1 MRRRD
6 FIKVIAGSAVAWP
19 RGGQAQQRAMPVIG
33 FLSVASPDAY
43 RPMAAAFRQAL
54 REAGF
59 IDGQNI
65 TIEYRWAEQ
74 HVDRLPGLAADLV
87 QRRVD
92 VIAAVTTEAA
102 VVAKAA
108 SRSIPIVFETGG
120 DALQLGLVAS
130 LNRPGGNIT
139 GVSQL
144 TGTLVSKEFEVLHEL
159 LPSVRT
165 LAFLVNAGDP
175 IIAENGVKEA
185 RTAADALGLNVPIL
199 EARSE
204 RDFDGVLEKVAEL
217 KAGGLVICPDPL
229 FSGLSEQLGA
239 LSARRRVPAV
249 YKQREFAAA
258 GGLLSYGTSLAE
270 AYRLV
275 GLYTARVLK
284 GERPAEL
291 PVQQA
296 TKIELYINLKTA
308 KALGITIPL
317 PLSGRADELFE

>member
-1 MRRRD
+1 
-6 FIKVIAGSAVAWP
+6 
-19 RGGQAQQRAMPVIG
+19 
-33 FLSVASPDAY
+33 
-43 RPMAAAFRQAL
+43 MAAAFRQAL

-159 LPSVRT
+159 FPSVRT

-185 RTAADALGLNVPIL
+185 RK
-199 EARSE
+199 R
-204 RDFDGVLEKVAEL
+204 GVNGISTECSK
-217 KAGGLVICPDPL
+217 K
-229 FSGLSEQLGA
+229 SLS
-239 LSARRRVPAV
+239 
-249 YKQREFAAA
+249 
-258 GGLLSYGTSLAE
+258 
-270 AYRLV
+270 
-275 GLYTARVLK
+275 
-284 GERPAEL
+284 
-291 PVQQA
+291 
-296 TKIELYINLKTA
+296 
-308 KALGITIPL
+308 
-317 PLSGRADELFE
+317 